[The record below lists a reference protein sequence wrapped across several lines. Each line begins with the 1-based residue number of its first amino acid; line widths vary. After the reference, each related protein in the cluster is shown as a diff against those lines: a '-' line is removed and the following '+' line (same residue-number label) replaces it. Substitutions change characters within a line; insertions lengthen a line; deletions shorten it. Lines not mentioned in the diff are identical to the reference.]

1 MPVHPEDV
9 GGSIHEA
16 VKASILEAIPDAQ
29 VEVHG
34 GGGHF
39 SIAVVSP
46 VFGTLNRVKKQQ
58 VVLRAIKHLMA
69 GDAAPVHAVDEL
81 RTETPPA

>member
-1 MPVHPEDV
+1 MPVHPADV

-16 VKASILEAIPDAQ
+16 VRASILEAIPDAEVG
-29 VEVHG
+29 VEG

-46 VFGTLNRVKKQQ
+46 VFDGMNRVKKQQ
-58 VVLRAIKHLMA
+58 TVLRAIKHLMA
-69 GDAAPVHAVDEL
+69 GDAAPVHAVDAL
-81 RTETPPA
+81 HTDVPG